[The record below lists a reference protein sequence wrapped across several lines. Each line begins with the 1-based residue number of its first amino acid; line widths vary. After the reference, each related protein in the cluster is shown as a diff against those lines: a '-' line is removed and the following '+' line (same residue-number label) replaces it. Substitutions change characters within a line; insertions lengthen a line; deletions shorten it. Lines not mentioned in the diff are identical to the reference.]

1 MLRAGVVI
9 LNVCVPSFVGKL
21 TGIFFPLAQLAEL
34 NIEGQTKNIF
44 SFKNENAY
52 MAFLFEV
59 TATVVTSSRILLSN
73 FLEVERIPISSVWRQ
88 CWTCVSPK
96 NPAFGSICSSL
107 PQYFLDVPKYIN
119 RRFSKDRCRS
129 FRDGFQN
136 FYCPTAEVCTVLR
149 KYFGT
154 YTRKTL
160 TS

>member
-9 LNVCVPSFVGKL
+9 LNVCVPSSLGKL

-88 CWTCVSPK
+88 C
-96 NPAFGSICSSL
+96 
-107 PQYFLDVPKYIN
+107 
-119 RRFSKDRCRS
+119 
-129 FRDGFQN
+129 
-136 FYCPTAEVCTVLR
+136 
-149 KYFGT
+149 
-154 YTRKTL
+154 
-160 TS
+160 